1 MKKSLLALA
10 AVALMTAFAA
20 CSHYETYAEQKE
32 KENDAIKAYISK
44 NAISVISEEVFRNQ
58 DYTTDVERNE
68 YVLINSSGVYMQ
80 IVRKGCGKPLE
91 KGETATV
98 LCRFTERNLFTDA
111 VTFSN
116 NNQESIVF
124 VDKMSVTRTSDSYS
138 ASFIANQSL
147 MYAAYGA
154 SVPAGWLAPFYYINV
169 GRPEKE
175 TDEIAKVKVIIPSA
189 QGTQSATTNVIPY
202 LYEITYER
210 GI

>member
-1 MKKSLLALA
+1 MKKTVLALVS
-10 AVALMTAFAA
+10 VALLTVLAA

-44 NAISVISEEVFRNQ
+44 NGISVISEDVFRNQ
-58 DYTTDVERNE
+58 NYTTDVERNE

-98 LCRFTERNLFTDA
+98 LCRFTEWNLFTDA
-111 VTFSN
+111 LTFSN
-116 NNQESIVF
+116 NTPGNIVY

-147 MYAAYGA
+147 MYSLYGA
-154 SVPAGWLAPFYYINV
+154 TVPAGWLSPFYYINV

-175 TDEIAKVKVIIPSA
+175 GDEIAKVRVIVPSA
-189 QGTQSATTNVIPY
+189 QGTQNATTNVIPY